1 MHERNCYT
9 DSRSS
14 IKQKDKYKETHAY
27 HIMAKTVDKEMILKT
42 SRENW
47 LMCTRTT
54 IELTADFL
62 LKKKKCGP
70 GSNEMAKLKS
80 WGINT

>member
-1 MHERNCYT
+1 
-9 DSRSS
+9 
-14 IKQKDKYKETHAY
+14 
-27 HIMAKTVDKEMILKT
+27 MAKTVDKEMILKT

-80 WGINT
+80 QGINT